1 MRALEATRSWR
12 RVDFCLWEMKG
23 REEAGEEGRVQSL
36 SSHDRPRSSQWS
48 VDDALPLKDCKQRR
62 SYTISSGDQYRVRAG
77 IRQTREL
84 GCC

>member
-1 MRALEATRSWR
+1 MRALEATRSWM

-36 SSHDRPRSSQWS
+36 SSHGRPRSSQWS
-48 VDDALPLKDCKQRR
+48 VDDVVPLKDCKQRR
-62 SYTISSGDQYRVRAG
+62 SDTISSGDHRRVRAG

>member
-1 MRALEATRSWR
+1 MRAVEATRSWM

-36 SSHDRPRSSQWS
+36 ASHDRPRSSQRS
-48 VDDALPLKDCKQRR
+48 GEDAVPLKDCKQEEVTP
-62 SYTISSGDQYRVRAG
+62 SALGTSVGYELESGK
-77 IRQTREL
+77 TREL